1 MSVLWQQQTHGVPKR
16 EEQANRKV
24 ARLFLLTV
32 LVIALLAA
40 AYLGL
45 VAWNVRLA
53 RQVWTMENQLM
64 TLERQNQALITEIAR
79 LSSIPVLQDR
89 SVKRG
94 YQPAKTVDFIRMGE
108 QHAP

>member
-1 MSVLWQQQTHGVPKR
+1 MSVLWQKQTHGVPKQT
-16 EEQANRKV
+16 EQANRKV
-24 ARLFLLTV
+24 AMLFLGGV
-32 LVIALLAA
+32 LIVTLLAA

-64 TLERQNQALITEIAR
+64 TMERQNQALMTEVAR

-89 SVKRG
+89 SVKLG
-94 YQPAKTVDFIRMGE
+94 YQPAKTVDFIHLE
-108 QHAP
+108 DAHAP